1 MNAKIS
7 VFVICVAAIIYL
19 LQYNL
24 HDCTFKSNL
33 TSIKIICLT
42 TTLIIGRVGGLSGFV
57 ATASPTVSIL
67 GVTNH
72 RKWYLKH
79 KSKMSIYIP
88 DSWNL
93 IDYDNHIHIWLYC
106 DSNILIPAV

>member
-1 MNAKIS
+1 M
-7 VFVICVAAIIYL
+7 
-19 LQYNL
+19 
-24 HDCTFKSNL
+24 
-33 TSIKIICLT
+33 

-57 ATASPTVSIL
+57 ATDSPTVSIL
-67 GVTNH
+67 RVTNH
-72 RKWYLKH
+72 RKWYRKWYLKH

-88 DSWNL
+88 DFWNL